1 MPDMGGLQDGLLR
14 FEVQAITP
22 PDPHSGPE
30 GTQLPGLALPAGQR
44 LQGERLGF
52 EKIPLHD

>member
-1 MPDMGGLQDGLLR
+1 MGGLQDGLLR